1 MNAKSCGVTVPYEL
15 ISLPIA
21 SITVTKDSPLMMVN
35 LEYGSEVNLALSSV
49 ARLLLRELL
58 HLRAGLLSNEITSLV
73 SSHPSSSV
81 VLRVVPQT
89 IH

>member
-15 ISLPIA
+15 ISLSIA

-49 ARLLLRELL
+49 A
-58 HLRAGLLSNEITSLV
+58 SFYIY
-73 SSHPSSSV
+73 
-81 VLRVVPQT
+81 VLACFRMR
-89 IH
+89 